1 MINYT
6 HRQEL
11 PSTSSTHINIAH
23 WPTAYLRRII
33 NYSPQQFM
41 SDQILFGDLATS
53 ATTAAYQQ
61 CLEKCSTT
69 AYDKVLNEQCNCTP
83 LS

>member
-1 MINYT
+1 
-6 HRQEL
+6 
-11 PSTSSTHINIAH
+11 
-23 WPTAYLRRII
+23 
-33 NYSPQQFM
+33 M